1 MSNVLYIAG
10 PITDVPDYQARFAA
24 ATVAA
29 RDAGWQ
35 PINPA
40 ALPEG
45 MTEAAYMD
53 ICCAF
58 VRNYDAV
65 LMLPGWSDSVGAN
78 IEHDLAFK
86 CGKRIMYELQIAV
99 DNQTTTS

>member
-1 MSNVLYIAG
+1 MSVLYIAG
-10 PITDVPDYQARFAA
+10 PISDIPDYQQRFAT

-40 ALPEG
+40 TLPSG
-45 MTEAAYMD
+45 MSEAAYMD

-58 VRNYDAV
+58 VRNCDAV
-65 LMLPGWSDSVGAN
+65 LMLDGWRNSVGAH

-86 CGKRIMYELQIAV
+86 CGKRIMYELKEYGA
-99 DNQTTTS
+99 